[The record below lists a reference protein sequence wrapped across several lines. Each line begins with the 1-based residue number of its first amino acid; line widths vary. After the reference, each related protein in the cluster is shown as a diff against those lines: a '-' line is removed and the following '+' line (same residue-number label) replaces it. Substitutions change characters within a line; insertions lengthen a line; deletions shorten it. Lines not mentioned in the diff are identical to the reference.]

1 MKFIEIHIH
10 IHIPDE
16 TKAAGISEQIRAAT
30 ELLSRSSSKLSTALG
45 STAPAG
51 APGTTPTSEE
61 RSMDPLS
68 QAVADLTAA
77 VEAETTVADS
87 AIKYIQSV
95 PALIDAAVAAD
106 VNNGALPQNLASI
119 TGLASKLRSEAD
131 AIQAALSTN
140 TVPAPMPDPVPVPD
154 PTPVPDPAPTPD
166 PVPVD
171 DPNP

>member
-1 MKFIEIHIH
+1 
-10 IHIPDE
+10 
-16 TKAAGISEQIRAAT
+16 
-30 ELLSRSSSKLSTALG
+30 
-45 STAPAG
+45 
-51 APGTTPTSEE
+51 
-61 RSMDPLS
+61 MDPLS